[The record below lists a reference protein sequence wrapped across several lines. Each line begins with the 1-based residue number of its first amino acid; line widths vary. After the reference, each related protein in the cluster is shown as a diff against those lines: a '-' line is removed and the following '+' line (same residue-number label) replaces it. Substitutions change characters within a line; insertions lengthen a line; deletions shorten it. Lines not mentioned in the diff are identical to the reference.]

1 MNTAKPKPTV
11 DDILASL
18 QKGERLG
25 IDEALM
31 LLAASKKMLDRSGME
46 QFFDAAR
53 AAARARQ
60 LWQRLDV
67 EVIDLNKTPLSE
79 LESLA
84 QDSDADKVFLQFPR
98 EIPADTLFATIER
111 VSKHLP
117 VGAFSP
123 KEILDR
129 SAAFSMKVAD
139 FCRRLAQAGLSFSSG
154 RFNAHEF
161 GTTRIDE
168 IFSVMM
174 QLAKAKLKV
183 SASLPMSFSEEEKA
197 LHLAKLREFHDR
209 TQAIDF
215 VMLDLD
221 AKFSDRELLRTVALT
236 RLMLDNIETISLADY
251 DLSQEKKLDADL
263 FRQCVEV
270 GLNLS

>member
-1 MNTAKPKPTV
+1 MNTAKSKPTI
-11 DDILASL
+11 DEILTSL
-18 QKGERLG
+18 DKGERLG

-31 LLAASKKMLDRSGME
+31 LVAASKKMLDRSGME

-53 AAARARQ
+53 AAARTRQ

-221 AKFSDRELLRTVALT
+221 AKFSDRELLRTVALM
-236 RLMLDNIETISLADY
+236 RLMLDNLDTISLADY

-263 FRQCVEV
+263 LRQCVEV
-270 GLNLS
+270 GLNQS

>member
-1 MNTAKPKPTV
+1 MNTAKSKPTI
-11 DDILASL
+11 DEILASL
-18 QKGERLG
+18 EKGERLG

-31 LLAASKKMLDRSGME
+31 LVAASKKMLDRSGME

-53 AAARARQ
+53 TAARARQ

-67 EVIDLNKTPLSE
+67 DVIDLNTTPLAE
-79 LESLA
+79 LEACA
-84 QDSDADKVFLQFPR
+84 QESDADKVFLQCPR
-98 EIPADTLFATIER
+98 EISADTLFATIER
-111 VSKHLP
+111 VAKHLP
-117 VGAFSP
+117 VGAFTP

-154 RFNAHEF
+154 RFNAREV
-161 GTTRIDE
+161 GADRIDE
-168 IFSVMM
+168 VFSVMM

-236 RLMLDNIETISLADY
+236 RLMLDNLDTISLADY

-263 FRQCVEV
+263 LRQCVEV

>member
-1 MNTAKPKPTV
+1 MNTAKSKPTI
-11 DDILASL
+11 DEIFASL
-18 QKGERLG
+18 EKGERLG

-31 LLAASKKMLDRSGME
+31 LVAASKKMLDRSGME

-53 AAARARQ
+53 AAARTRQ

-79 LESLA
+79 LEALA
-84 QDSDADKVFLQFPR
+84 QESDADKVFLQFPR

-221 AKFSDRELLRTVALT
+221 AKFSDRELLRTVALM
-236 RLMLDNIETISLADY
+236 RLMLDNLDTISLADY

>member
-1 MNTAKPKPTV
+1 MNTAKSKPTI
-11 DDILASL
+11 DEIFASL
-18 QKGERLG
+18 EKGERLG

-31 LLAASKKMLDRSGME
+31 LVAASKKMLDRSGME

-53 AAARARQ
+53 AAARTRQ

-84 QDSDADKVFLQFPR
+84 QESDADKVFLQFPR

-221 AKFSDRELLRTVALT
+221 AKFSDRELLRTVALM
-236 RLMLDNIETISLADY
+236 RLMLDNLDTISLADY

-270 GLNLS
+270 GLNQS

>member
-1 MNTAKPKPTV
+1 MNTAKSKPTI
-11 DDILASL
+11 DEILAAIE
-18 QKGERLG
+18 KGERLG

-53 AAARARQ
+53 AAARTRQ

-251 DLSQEKKLDADL
+251 DRSQEKKLDADL
-263 FRQCVEV
+263 LRQCVEV

>member
-1 MNTAKPKPTV
+1 MNTAKSKPTI
-11 DDILASL
+11 DEILASL
-18 QKGERLG
+18 EKGERLG

-31 LLAASKKMLDRSGME
+31 LVAASKKMLDRSGME

-67 EVIDLNKTPLSE
+67 EVIDLNTTPLSE
-79 LESLA
+79 LEALA
-84 QDSDADKVFLQFPR
+84 QESDADKVFLQCPR
-98 EIPADTLFATIER
+98 EISADTLFATIER
-111 VSKHLP
+111 VAKHVP
-117 VGAFSP
+117 VGAFTP

-129 SAAFSMKVAD
+129 SAAFSMKVAE

-154 RFNAHEF
+154 RFNAREV
-161 GTTRIDE
+161 GTDRIDE

-236 RLMLDNIETISLADY
+236 RLMLDNLDTISLADY

-263 FRQCVEV
+263 LRQCVEV
-270 GLNLS
+270 GINLS